1 MPNQT
6 PPAPPASPTAGM
18 GTQTLRVVLI
28 AGGAVIADRFMHSE
42 TAIIAVM
49 AGVTAAVTFGVGLWD
64 RWRSNV
70 EKLTLHNIIRD
81 LSGGVIQ

>member
-1 MPNQT
+1 MLTTQGVGPPEREAHAQPNSSRT
-6 PPAPPASPTAGM
+6 
-18 GTQTLRVVLI
+18 TLV
-28 AGGAVIADRFMHSE
+28 ADRFMHSE